1 MSIITCYADT
11 ETTGLSPSK
20 GDRIVEIS
28 LVLAIDFEPVD
39 TFHSYINPEIPV
51 GFSTHIHGYTDEF
64 LADKPKFQDISR
76 QLKEF
81 SKQSDT
87 FIAYNSPFDM
97 RFLQHEFHSRGF
109 GPFKFENQIDVLQL
123 ARKVYPKQKNQLKLV
138 CERLGIDL
146 SERKLHTA
154 VDDTLL
160 TIEVHKKL
168 LEIINNTS
176 CL

>member
-11 ETTGLSPSK
+11 ETTGFSPAK
-20 GDRIVEIS
+20 GDRIVEVSII
-28 LVLAIDFEPVD
+28 LAIDFEPVD
-39 TFHSYINPEIPV
+39 SFHSFINPGIPV
-51 GFSTHIHGYTDEF
+51 GKSAEIHGYTDEF
-64 LADKPKFQDISR
+64 LADKPKFEDISR

-109 GPFKFENQIDVLQL
+109 GPYKFENQIDVLQL
-123 ARKVYPKQKNQLKLV
+123 ARSVFPGQKNQLKLV

-146 SERKLHTA
+146 SKRKLHTA

-168 LEIINNTS
+168 LELINKNS
-176 CL
+176 C